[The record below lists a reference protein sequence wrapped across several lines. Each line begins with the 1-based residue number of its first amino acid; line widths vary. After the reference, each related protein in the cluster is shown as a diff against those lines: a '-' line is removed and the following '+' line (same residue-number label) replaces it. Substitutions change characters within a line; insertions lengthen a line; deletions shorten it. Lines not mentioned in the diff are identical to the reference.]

1 MNKDVV
7 SYYDAI
13 AAEYDNSRFGN
24 SYGRFVDAEERRILD
39 RIIGEKRGRQILEMA
54 CGTGRLTGYATHGLD
69 ASEEMMAFARKR
81 HSGVRFV
88 RASAT
93 ATGFPDG
100 MFDIVYSFHLLM
112 HLDIGSVRQLISEA
126 YRILKPG
133 GRLII
138 DIPSGKRRR
147 LLRHEQQSWHGATAL
162 TSGELKEMISGK
174 FSLHRSFGIMML
186 PVHRLPEDLRRY
198 LLPVDYALSN
208 GCLKEYSS
216 YLVFELIKNK

>member
-1 MNKDVV
+1 MNKDIV

-13 AAEYDNSRFGN
+13 AAEYDSSRFGN
-24 SYGRFVDAEERRILD
+24 SYGRFIDAEERRILD
-39 RIIGEKRGRQILEMA
+39 CVIGEKQGRQVLEMA
-54 CGTGRLTGYATHGLD
+54 CGTGRLTGYATHALD

-81 HSGVRFV
+81 CTDVQFV

-93 ATGFPDG
+93 DSGFPDG

-112 HLDIGSVRQLISEA
+112 HLDVGTVRQFIDEA

-147 LLRHEQQSWHGATAL
+147 LLRHERKSWHGATAL
-162 TSGELKEMISGK
+162 TSAELKEMVSDK

-186 PVHRLPEDLRRY
+186 PVHRLPKVLRRP
-198 LLPVDYALSN
+198 LLDIDYALAN
-208 GCLKEYSS
+208 GRFMEYSS
-216 YLVFELIKNK
+216 YMVFELTKNK